1 MDIRRNSQSRWKA
14 CRIRPKAIKM
24 AHLRKMV
31 KESFFSEVL
40 SISGGTLAGFFL
52 ASGAMQNLLENFPGL
67 LIMVPGF
74 LGLRGN
80 ILGAVSARVGTGL
93 HTGLIEPKITL
104 KDDTAVNFVASLF
117 LSMFVNTLIGGL
129 AYFASVILSVDAV
142 LWKLLVV
149 GALSGALASVIVG
162 PFTIMLT
169 ILVFRKGIDPDS
181 VMGPLVTSVGDITAV
196 ICLFLAAILVV

>member
-1 MDIRRNSQSRWKA
+1 MNVKETVKSRWKG
-14 CRIRPKAIKM
+14 CRIRHKAIKM
-24 AHLRKMV
+24 TQLRKMV

-40 SISGGTLAGFFL
+40 SISGGTLAGLFL
-52 ASGAMQNLLENFPGL
+52 ASSAMQNLLENFPGL

-80 ILGAVSARVGTGL
+80 ILGAVSARIGTGL

-104 KDDTAVNFVASLF
+104 KGDTAMNFVASLL
-117 LSMFVNTLIGGL
+117 LSTFVNTLIAVL
-129 AYFASVILSVDAV
+129 AYLVSVTLGMDAV
-142 LWKLLVV
+142 LWKLMVV

-162 PFTIMLT
+162 PFTIVLT

-196 ICLFLAAILVV
+196 ICLFLAAILVG

>member
-1 MDIRRNSQSRWKA
+1 MTQ
-14 CRIRPKAIKM
+14 
-24 AHLRKMV
+24 LRKMI
-31 KESFFSEVL
+31 KESFLSEVL

-52 ASGAMQNLLENFPGL
+52 ASNAMQNLLKNFPGL

-104 KDDTAVNFVASLF
+104 KGDTAINFAASMC
-117 LSMFVNTLIGGL
+117 LSTFVNTLIAVL
-129 AYFASVILSVDAV
+129 AYLVSIMLGMDAV
-142 LWKLLVV
+142 LWKLMAV

-162 PFTIMLT
+162 PFTIIFT
-169 ILVFRKGIDPDS
+169 ILVFQKGIDPDS

-196 ICLFLAAILVV
+196 ICLFLAAILVGYQ

>member
-1 MDIRRNSQSRWKA
+1 MTQ
-14 CRIRPKAIKM
+14 
-24 AHLRKMV
+24 LRKMV

-40 SISGGTLAGFFL
+40 SINGGTLAGFFL
-52 ASGAMQNLLENFPGL
+52 ASSAMKNLLENFPGL

-93 HTGLIEPKITL
+93 HMGLIEPRITL
-104 KDDTAVNFVASLF
+104 KGDTAMNLVASLL
-117 LSMFVNTLIGGL
+117 LSTFVNTLIGVL
-129 AYFASVILSVDAV
+129 AYFVSVILGVNAV
-142 LWKLLVV
+142 LWKLMVV

-162 PFTIMLT
+162 PLTIMLT
-169 ILVFRKGIDPDS
+169 ILIFRRGVDPDS

-196 ICLFLAAILVV
+196 ICLFLAAILVG

>member
-1 MDIRRNSQSRWKA
+1 MI
-14 CRIRPKAIKM
+14 
-24 AHLRKMV
+24 

-40 SISGGTLAGFFL
+40 SISGGTLAGLFL
-52 ASGAMQNLLENFPGL
+52 ASSAMQHLLENFPGL
-67 LIMVPGF
+67 LIMIPGF

-80 ILGAVSARVGTGL
+80 ILGAVSARIGTGL

-104 KDDTAVNFVASLF
+104 KGDTAMNLVASLL
-117 LSMFVNTLIGGL
+117 LSMFVNTLIGVL
-129 AYFASVILSVDAV
+129 TYFVSVFLGMDAV
-142 LWKLLVV
+142 LWKLIVV

-169 ILVFRKGIDPDS
+169 ILVFRRGIDPDS

-196 ICLFLAAILVV
+196 ICLFLAAIMVG

>member
-1 MDIRRNSQSRWKA
+1 MTQ
-14 CRIRPKAIKM
+14 
-24 AHLRKMV
+24 LRKIV
-31 KESFFSEVL
+31 KESFFSEML

-52 ASGAMQNLLENFPGL
+52 ASGAMQNLLESFPGL

-104 KDDTAVNFVASLF
+104 KGDNAINFVVSLL
-117 LSMFVNTLIGGL
+117 LSTFVNTLIGVL
-129 AYFASVILSVDAV
+129 AYFVSVTLGMDAV
-142 LWKLLVV
+142 LWKLMVV
-149 GALSGALASVIVG
+149 GALSGALASMIVG

-169 ILVFRKGIDPDS
+169 VLVFRKGIDPDS
-181 VMGPLVTSVGDITAV
+181 VMGPLVTSIGDITAV
-196 ICLFLAAILVV
+196 ICLFFAATLVG

>member
-1 MDIRRNSQSRWKA
+1 MTQ
-14 CRIRPKAIKM
+14 
-24 AHLRKMV
+24 LRKMV

-40 SISGGTLAGFFL
+40 SISGGTLAGLFL
-52 ASGAMQNLLENFPGL
+52 ASSVMKNLLENFPGL

-93 HTGLIEPKITL
+93 HMGLIEPKITL
-104 KDDTAVNFVASLF
+104 KGDTAMNLVASLF
-117 LSMFVNTLIGGL
+117 LSMFVNALIGVL
-129 AYFASVILSVDAV
+129 AYFVSVILGVNAV
-142 LWKLLVV
+142 LWKLMVV

-169 ILVFRKGIDPDS
+169 ILIFRRGVDPDS

-196 ICLFLAAILVV
+196 ICLFLAAILVG

>member
-1 MDIRRNSQSRWKA
+1 MTQ
-14 CRIRPKAIKM
+14 
-24 AHLRKMV
+24 LRKMI

-40 SISGGTLAGFFL
+40 SISGGTLAGLFL
-52 ASGAMQNLLENFPGL
+52 ASSAMRNLLENFPGL
-67 LIMVPGF
+67 LIMIPGF

-80 ILGAVSARVGTGL
+80 ILGAVSARIGTGL

-104 KDDTAVNFVASLF
+104 KGDTAMNLVASLL
-117 LSMFVNTLIGGL
+117 LSMFVNTLIGVL
-129 AYFASVILSVDAV
+129 TYFVSVFLGMDAV
-142 LWKLLVV
+142 LWKLIVV

-169 ILVFRKGIDPDS
+169 ILVFRRGIDPDS

-196 ICLFLAAILVV
+196 ICLFLAAIMVG

>member
-1 MDIRRNSQSRWKA
+1 MI
-14 CRIRPKAIKM
+14 
-24 AHLRKMV
+24 

-52 ASGAMQNLLENFPGL
+52 TSSAMQKILASSPGL
-67 LIMVPGF
+67 LIMIPGF

-80 ILGAVSARVGTGL
+80 ILGALSARVGTGL
-93 HTGLIEPKITL
+93 HTGLIKPKITL
-104 KDDTAVNFVASLF
+104 GGDTAINFVASFF
-117 LSMFVNTLIGGL
+117 LSTFVNSLIGML
-129 AYFASVILSVDAV
+129 AYFVSVSLGVKAV
-142 LWKLLVV
+142 LWKLTLI

-196 ICLFLAAILVV
+196 ICLFLAALVVG

>member
-1 MDIRRNSQSRWKA
+1 
-14 CRIRPKAIKM
+14 M
-24 AHLRKMV
+24 AQLRKMI
-31 KESFFSEVL
+31 KESFLSEVL
-40 SISGGTLAGFFL
+40 SISGGTLAGLFL
-52 ASGAMQNLLENFPGL
+52 ASNVMQSLLEDFPGL

-93 HTGLIEPKITL
+93 HMGLIEPKITL
-104 KDDTAVNFVASLF
+104 KGDTATNFVASLF
-117 LSMFVNTLIGGL
+117 LSMFVNTLIGAL
-129 AYFASVILSVDAV
+129 AYFASVLLGVNAV
-142 LWKLLVV
+142 LWKLIVV
-149 GALSGALASVIVG
+149 GALSGALASMIVG

-196 ICLFLAAILVV
+196 ICLFLVAILVV

>member
-1 MDIRRNSQSRWKA
+1 MTR
-14 CRIRPKAIKM
+14 
-24 AHLRKMV
+24 LRKMV

-40 SISGGTLAGFFL
+40 SISGGTLAGLFL
-52 ASGAMQNLLENFPGL
+52 ASSAMQNLLENFPGL
-67 LIMVPGF
+67 LIMIPGF

-104 KDDTAVNFVASLF
+104 KGDTAMNFVASLL
-117 LSMFVNTLIGGL
+117 LSTFVNTLIGVL
-129 AYFASVILSVDAV
+129 AYFVSAILGMDAV
-142 LWKLLVV
+142 LWKLMVV
-149 GALSGALASVIVG
+149 GALSGALASAIVG
-162 PFTIMLT
+162 PFTIVLT

-196 ICLFLAAILVV
+196 ICLFLAAILVG

>member
-1 MDIRRNSQSRWKA
+1 
-14 CRIRPKAIKM
+14 
-24 AHLRKMV
+24 MV
-31 KESFFSEVL
+31 KESFFSEAL
-40 SISGGTLAGFFL
+40 SISGGTLAGLFL
-52 ASGAMQNLLENFPGL
+52 ASSAMQNLLKNIPGL

-80 ILGAVSARVGTGL
+80 ILGAVSARIGTGL

-104 KDDTAVNFVASLF
+104 KGDTAINFVASLF
-117 LSMFVNTLIGGL
+117 LSTFVNTLIGVL
-129 AYFASVILSVDAV
+129 AYFVSIVLGMKAF
-142 LWKLLVV
+142 LWKLIVV
-149 GALSGALASVIVG
+149 GALSGAMASVIVG

-196 ICLFLAAILVV
+196 ICLFLAAILVG

>member
-1 MDIRRNSQSRWKA
+1 MTQ
-14 CRIRPKAIKM
+14 
-24 AHLRKMV
+24 LRKMI

-40 SISGGTLAGFFL
+40 SISGGTLAGLFL
-52 ASGAMQNLLENFPGL
+52 ASSAMRNLLENFPGL
-67 LIMVPGF
+67 LIMIPGF

-80 ILGAVSARVGTGL
+80 ILGAVSARIGTGL

-104 KDDTAVNFVASLF
+104 KGDTAMNLVASLL
-117 LSMFVNTLIGGL
+117 LSIFVNTLIGVL
-129 AYFASVILSVDAV
+129 TYFVSVFLGMDAV
-142 LWKLLVV
+142 LWKLIVV

-169 ILVFRKGIDPDS
+169 ILVFRRGIDPDS

-196 ICLFLAAILVV
+196 ICLFLAAILVG

>member
-1 MDIRRNSQSRWKA
+1 MNIKETIKYRWKG
-14 CRIRPKAIKM
+14 CRIRHKAIKM
-24 AHLRKMV
+24 TKLWKMV
-31 KESFFSEVL
+31 RESFFSEVL

-52 ASGAMQNLLENFPGL
+52 ASSAMQNLLESFPGL

-104 KDDTAVNFVASLF
+104 KGDTAMNFVASLF
-117 LSMFVNTLIGGL
+117 LSVFVNTLIAVL
-129 AYFASVILSVDAV
+129 AYFVSATLGMDAV
-142 LWKLLVV
+142 LWKLMLV

-162 PFTIMLT
+162 PFTIVLT

-181 VMGPLVTSVGDITAV
+181 VMGPLVTSIGDITAV
-196 ICLFLAAILVV
+196 ICLFLAAILVR

>member
-1 MDIRRNSQSRWKA
+1 MTG
-14 CRIRPKAIKM
+14 
-24 AHLRKMV
+24 LRKMV
-31 KESFFSEVL
+31 KESLVSEVL
-40 SISGGTLAGFFL
+40 SISGGTLAGLFL
-52 ASGAMQNLLENFPGL
+52 VSGAMQDLLGTFPGL

-104 KDDTAVNFVASLF
+104 KGDVALNFAASLL
-117 LSMFVNTLIGGL
+117 LSVFVNTLIGVL
-129 AYFASVILSVDAV
+129 AYLVSVTLSMDAV
-142 LWKLLVV
+142 LWQLVVV
-149 GALSGALASVIVG
+149 GALSGALASAIVG
-162 PFTIMLT
+162 PFTIILT

-196 ICLFLAAILVV
+196 ICLFIAAVVVR

>member
-1 MDIRRNSQSRWKA
+1 
-14 CRIRPKAIKM
+14 M
-24 AHLRKMV
+24 AQLRKMV

-52 ASGAMQNLLENFPGL
+52 ASSAMQNLLENFPGL

-80 ILGAVSARVGTGL
+80 ILGAVSARIGTGL

-104 KDDTAVNFVASLF
+104 KGDTAMNLVASLF
-117 LSMFVNTLIGGL
+117 LSVFVNSLIGVL
-129 AYFASVILSVDAV
+129 AYLVSVVLGLDAV
-142 LWKLLVV
+142 LWKLMVV

-162 PFTIMLT
+162 PFTIVLT

-196 ICLFLAAILVV
+196 ICLFFAAVLVG

>member
-1 MDIRRNSQSRWKA
+1 MT
-14 CRIRPKAIKM
+14 
-24 AHLRKMV
+24 HLRKMIR
-31 KESFFSEVL
+31 ESFFSEVL
-40 SISGGTLAGFFL
+40 SISGGTLAGVFL
-52 ASGAMQNLLENFPGL
+52 ASGAMQNLLEKFPGL

-104 KDDTAVNFVASLF
+104 KDATAMNFVASF
-117 LSMFVNTLIGGL
+117 LLSTFVNALIAVL
-129 AYFASVILSVDAV
+129 AYCVSVILGMDAV
-142 LWKLLVV
+142 LWKLMVV

-169 ILVFRKGIDPDS
+169 ILVFRRGIDPDS

-196 ICLFLAAILVV
+196 ICLFLAAMLVG

>member
-1 MDIRRNSQSRWKA
+1 MTQ
-14 CRIRPKAIKM
+14 
-24 AHLRKMV
+24 LRKMI

-40 SISGGTLAGFFL
+40 SISGGTLAGLFL
-52 ASGAMQNLLENFPGL
+52 ASSAMRHLLENFPGL
-67 LIMVPGF
+67 LIMIPGF

-80 ILGAVSARVGTGL
+80 ILGAVSARIGTGL

-104 KDDTAVNFVASLF
+104 KGDTAMNLVASLL
-117 LSMFVNTLIGGL
+117 LSMFVNTLIGVL
-129 AYFASVILSVDAV
+129 TYFVSVFLGMDAV
-142 LWKLLVV
+142 LWKLIVV

-169 ILVFRKGIDPDS
+169 ILVFRRGIDPDS

-196 ICLFLAAILVV
+196 ICLFLAAIMVG